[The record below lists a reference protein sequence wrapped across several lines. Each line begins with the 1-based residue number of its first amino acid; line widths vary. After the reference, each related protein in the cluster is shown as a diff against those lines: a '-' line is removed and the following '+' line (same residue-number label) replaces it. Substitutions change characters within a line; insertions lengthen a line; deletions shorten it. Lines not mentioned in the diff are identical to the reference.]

1 MAAPVAPAVAKVV
14 EEVVTAAGFELFSL
28 AGGGTR
34 TRPLLEVRLDR
45 PDGAKVTVDDCAT
58 VSRAIEARLDGSGLI
73 ADAYRLEVSSPGM
86 ERPLR
91 HAGDWNRFAGR
102 RAAVTSGALVGS
114 RVEGVLVGAEAVEG
128 ADVGIIRD
136 DKGTEHRVALADVKT
151 AQLVVTWN
159 RDS

>member
-1 MAAPVAPAVAKVV
+1 MAAPVAPAVAQLIGEIV
-14 EEVVTAAGFELFSL
+14 ASAGFELFSL
-28 AGGGTR
+28 SGGGTR
-34 TRPLLEVRLDR
+34 TRPLLEVRIDR

-58 VSRAIEARLDGSGLI
+58 VSRAIEARLDGSGLV
-73 ADAYRLEVSSPGM
+73 AESYRLEVSSPGM

-91 HAGDWNRFAGR
+91 HAADWNRFAGR

-114 RVEGVLVGAEAVEG
+114 RVEGTLVGAVAHEG
-128 ADVGIIRD
+128 IDVGVIRD